1 MHVAKIQSDREYKK
15 DYEKSKTVYH
25 TPPDTFSIQA
35 AKKSQDVASTAHY
48 KNLIHHYT
56 YLPDAMDVELAKNMM
71 QIQSNVSISVAAVS
85 LMFSYTNKHK
95 IGIFIQWNLP
105 SLYGNGLFSL
115 CPGDQH

>member
-15 DYEKSKTVYH
+15 DYEKSKTNYH

-71 QIQSNVSISVAAVS
+71 QIQSDVSISVLLTDV
-85 LMFSYTNKHK
+85 LLHT
-95 IGIFIQWNLP
+95 
-105 SLYGNGLFSL
+105 
-115 CPGDQH
+115 

>member
-15 DYEKSKTVYH
+15 DYEKSKTNYH

-71 QIQSNVSISVAAVS
+71 QIQSDVSISVAAVS

-95 IGIFIQWNLP
+95 IGIFIRW
-105 SLYGNGLFSL
+105 
-115 CPGDQH
+115 